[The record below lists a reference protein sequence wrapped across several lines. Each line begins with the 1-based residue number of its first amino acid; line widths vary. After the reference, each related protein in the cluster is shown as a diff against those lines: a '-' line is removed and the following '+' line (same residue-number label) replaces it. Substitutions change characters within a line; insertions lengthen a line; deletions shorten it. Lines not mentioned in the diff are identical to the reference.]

1 MSTNSNLYETA
12 LSLAESGEYQQAL
25 DKFSEYL
32 SSNPGDGQAWNDTGA
47 VLFCM
52 GQNDKAIEHFK
63 KAREILGVTRDS
75 AEVIWNLCEA
85 SISARRPG
93 EAVGCIGD
101 LDNLGILN
109 PDVLN
114 RLANCFLENNDLAGG
129 VEMMLKSLEMAEEQD
144 ILTPMIEVVRSKRAK
159 VAVVCENETEQMH
172 RLMDYLDRRY
182 PVKLYSWGQMEQF
195 RFEQDQSDVIWFEGC
210 NSQTAGIINGLGD
223 KKVVLNLNAVNG
235 PSQWLG
241 MVDAEKVDIFVLPG
255 DKAIQS
261 EILNVV
267 GDVRNKSFAADVSGG
282 VDVES
287 FRLSDKSI
295 GKNIVCL
302 GDFDHE
308 NNPVVLLLCMQ
319 KLNFIDSGYHLYL
332 AGDFREAS
340 VENTVRHIISSNGLS
355 EKVTIEA
362 LPRDLNA
369 WLADKHYVASSSTG
383 AAGLEKVQAAMACGL
398 KPVVFNTPAACE
410 RFGEE
415 YLFNIAEHFC
425 REITQGSFE
434 PKKYR
439 QAVEGRFNN
448 KSMFMLVN
456 GIIIGLEK
464 DVLEKKQNEGPVHE
478 QTNTQ
483 EVSVSSGASVGQSGT
498 VSRQRRK
505 AIPIEHVDPLD
516 NKDQIPMKV
525 NTAMQEQ
532 FQSSKAGRAAREASE
547 ALRQVIRKKA
557 NQSEPWNEQ
566 NSAVESQLGGSASL
580 DDSIRENRVK
590 SSASEFAGKTNPFR
604 EALRK
609 LENTNA

>member
-12 LSLAESGEYQQAL
+12 LSLAETGQYQQAL
-25 DKFSEYL
+25 DKFTEYL
-32 SSNPGDGQAWNDTGA
+32 SSNSGDGQAWNDTGA

-52 GQNDKAIEHFK
+52 GKNDQAIEHFK
-63 KAREILGVTRDS
+63 KAREILGVTRES

-93 EAVGCIGD
+93 EALGCIGD

-114 RLANCFLENNDLAGG
+114 RLANCFLDNNDLAGA
-129 VEMMLKSLEMAEEQD
+129 VEMMIKSLDMAQEQD

-172 RLMDYLDRRY
+172 RLVDYLDRRY

-195 RFEQDQSDVIWFEGC
+195 RFEQDRSDVIWFEGC
-210 NSQTAGIINGLGD
+210 NSQTAGIINDLTD
-223 KKVVLNLNAVNG
+223 KKVVLNLNSLKG

-241 MVDAEKVDIFVLPG
+241 MVDSEKVDIFVLPG
-255 DKAIQS
+255 DKAVQS

-267 GDVRNKSFAADVSGG
+267 GDVRSKSFAVDTNGG

-302 GDFDHE
+302 GDFDLE

-319 KLNFIDSGYHLYL
+319 KLNFIDPGYHLYL
-332 AGDFREAS
+332 AGGFQNAGLEQ
-340 VENTVRHIISSNGLS
+340 TVRHLINANGLR

-362 LPRDLNA
+362 FPRDLNG
-369 WLADKHYVASSSTG
+369 WLADKHYVVSSSTG

-410 RFGEE
+410 RFDKD

-434 PKKYR
+434 PRKYR
-439 QAVEGRFNN
+439 AAVEGRFDN
-448 KSMFMLVN
+448 KSMFMTVN

-464 DVLEKKQNEGPVHE
+464 DVLENRQNEAPCNEQMNVQQPSVSADTSAKQNE
-478 QTNTQ
+478 
-483 EVSVSSGASVGQSGT
+483 T
-498 VSRQRRK
+498 VSRQRKK
-505 AIPIEHVDPLD
+505 AIPIQHVDPLD

-609 LENTNA
+609 LENASS